1 MNNSVIEHPRGLFS
15 YQLYGKINSKHQ
27 IEIEQ
32 LIQHYQNEINKFQ
45 NNSVSREFGREIAL
59 NNNLTTYN
67 YHNVIKTKKTF
78 DHKILNL
85 VREKAIHNNQI
96 RNYERNIMDL
106 KRNNNNN
113 RYLKNNF
120 INKNIENKENNI
132 NLINTKKNII
142 DDIIIDDENEDKD
155 NNSIINNDDEVF
167 YEIKEENQN
176 NRNKINVPDIYN
188 KYPQNVDEYFDDI
201 VSELKNKEE
210 KYLPKENYM
219 ANQKDINHR
228 MRAILIDWLIDVHIK
243 YKMVPQTIYI
253 SVNLIDRFL
262 SENKTNRDKLQL
274 VGVASM
280 FIASKYEE
288 IYPPELKDFVYIT
301 DKAYVKSEV
310 LEMEYKMLKYLNFDI
325 TFPTQWSFLEIFKK
339 KLDLDQKTFYL
350 AWFLMELSLINY
362 KMLKFKY
369 SQIAASAVL
378 IAIKTLNYFNIVEFE
393 KNTGYNEKDIEECV
407 KEIINFN
414 IYNLTHSLQA
424 IRKKFSTRKYDEV
437 SKIQVY

>member
-1 MNNSVIEHPRGLFS
+1 
-15 YQLYGKINSKHQ
+15 
-27 IEIEQ
+27 
-32 LIQHYQNEINKFQ
+32 
-45 NNSVSREFGREIAL
+45 
-59 NNNLTTYN
+59 
-67 YHNVIKTKKTF
+67 
-78 DHKILNL
+78 
-85 VREKAIHNNQI
+85 
-96 RNYERNIMDL
+96 
-106 KRNNNNN
+106 
-113 RYLKNNF
+113 
-120 INKNIENKENNI
+120 
-132 NLINTKKNII
+132 
-142 DDIIIDDENEDKD
+142 
-155 NNSIINNDDEVF
+155 
-167 YEIKEENQN
+167 
-176 NRNKINVPDIYN
+176 
-188 KYPQNVDEYFDDI
+188 
-201 VSELKNKEE
+201 
-210 KYLPKENYM
+210 
-219 ANQKDINHR
+219 
-228 MRAILIDWLIDVHIK
+228 
-243 YKMVPQTIYI
+243 
-253 SVNLIDRFL
+253 
-262 SENKTNRDKLQL
+262 
-274 VGVASM
+274 M